1 MFNIN
6 NGNNNYDNIK
16 SILQKKIYL
25 KYHPTNEISKNKDM
39 QYIKAIITKYL
50 KKNINTRISLN
61 RTWLC
66 VKVAFND
73 EKENEKINIQNNTKD
88 TSNSKKSDYNL
99 LNLFTI
105 PSNISREIELYLK
118 KYDKYIET
126 VNDYKD
132 EFLLDLTS
140 YIINSKE
147 KENLDDENNLNS
159 FLHLMK
165 IEMEQKFSI
174 NVYFGKSNNI
184 LLASFSCLKCFIESV
199 KNKNNDSIIINDINE
214 LFEDNDKSDFLISIK
229 NDEESIFSFM
239 NKFPLE
245 YLSMSYNVY
254 FDRFLSKNINEK
266 NFPNIKY
273 LGDII
278 NNYFEDIYYIFK
290 KDDIYKDIF
299 LFSLGVGEIF
309 HKKQIITNNGQNVN
323 DIKEMSFKDYK
334 KSQIIKVYIKLAD
347 SLFRQIFY
355 YQYVPKTLV
364 IILKN
369 NKNKIYKRITDK
381 DTLFDNYNSLIN
393 IGEKV
398 INQIFLG
405 MDENEIKCFN
415 KMIIYFD
422 NIVKLDTIDR
432 KIWENIYLNEME
444 AVKIKTSKLHYWNNF
459 LNSKSKN
466 ENKNMSKSFDN
477 KTSKQNNI
485 NGETILNS
493 KSIKNINKFSKKANL
508 DLLGFEKKRKKQS
521 KYLNYKLLKQNKK
534 IENYGV
540 KVSKDPHD
548 LPK

>member
-6 NGNNNYDNIK
+6 NGNNNYNNIT

-25 KYHPTNEISKNKDM
+25 KYHSNNEISKNKDI
-39 QYIKAIITKYL
+39 QYIKALITKYL

-66 VKVAFND
+66 VKVTFNN
-73 EKENEKINIQNNTKD
+73 EKENEKMNIQNNTKD
-88 TSNSKKSDYNL
+88 TSDSKKSDYNL

-105 PSNISREIELYLK
+105 PNYISKEIESYLK
-118 KYDKYIET
+118 QYDKYFET

-140 YIINSKE
+140 YIINNKQ
-147 KENLDDENNLNS
+147 KENLDDENNLYS

-165 IEMEQKFSI
+165 IEMEQKFNI

-184 LLASFSCLKCFIESV
+184 LLASFACLKCFIESA
-199 KNKNNDSIIINDINE
+199 KNRSNESIIINDINE
-214 LFEDNDKSDFLISIK
+214 LFEDNDKSDFIISIK
-229 NDEESIFSFM
+229 NDEDSILSFM

-245 YLSMSYNVY
+245 YLSMSYNAY
-254 FDRFLSKNINEK
+254 LDKFLIKKINEN
-266 NFPNIKY
+266 NFPNLKY

-278 NNYFEDIYYIFK
+278 NNYFEDIYYIFN
-290 KDDIYKDIF
+290 KDDMYKDIF
-299 LFSLGVGEIF
+299 LFSLGVGEVF
-309 HKKQIITNNGQNVN
+309 HKKQIITNNEQNVN

-347 SLFRQIFY
+347 KLFRQIFY
-355 YQYVPKTLV
+355 YQYIPKTLV

-381 DTLFDNYNSLIN
+381 DSLFDNYNSLIN

-398 INQIFLG
+398 INQICLG
-405 MDENEIKCFN
+405 MGENEIKSFN

-432 KIWENIYLNEME
+432 NIWENKYLNEMD
-444 AVKIKTSKLHYWNNF
+444 ALKIKTSKLHFWNNF
-459 LNSKSKN
+459 FNSKSKN
-466 ENKNMSKSFDN
+466 ENKNISKSFDN
-477 KTSKQNNI
+477 NNQKQNDI
-485 NGETILNS
+485 KGENILNS

-540 KVSKDPHD
+540 KLSKDPHD
-548 LPK
+548 LSK

>member
-6 NGNNNYDNIK
+6 NGNNNYNNIK

-25 KYHPTNEISKNKDM
+25 KYHPKNEISKNKDI
-39 QYIKAIITKYL
+39 QYIKALITKYL

-66 VKVAFND
+66 VKIAFNN
-73 EKENEKINIQNNTKD
+73 EKENEKMNIQINTKD
-88 TSNSKKSDYNL
+88 TSDSKKSDYNL

-105 PSNISREIELYLK
+105 PNNISREIESYLK
-118 KYDKYIET
+118 KYDKYIES

-140 YIINSKE
+140 YIINNKQ

-165 IEMEQKFSI
+165 IEMEQKFDI

-184 LLASFSCLKCFIESV
+184 LLASFACLKCFIESS
-199 KNKNNDSIIINDINE
+199 KTKNNESIIINDINE
-214 LFEDNDKSDFLISIK
+214 LFEENDKCDFLISIK
-229 NDEESIFSFM
+229 NDEDSILSFM

-245 YLSMSYNVY
+245 YLSMSYNAY
-254 FDRFLSKNINEK
+254 LDKLLIKNINEK

-278 NNYFEDIYYIFK
+278 NNYFEDIYYIFN
-290 KDDIYKDIF
+290 KDDMYKDIF
-299 LFSLGVGEIF
+299 LFSMGVGEVF
-309 HKKQIITNNGQNVN
+309 HKKQIITNNEQNAN

-334 KSQIIKVYIKLAD
+334 KSQIIKAYTKLAD
-347 SLFRQIFY
+347 KLFRQIFY
-355 YQYVPKTLV
+355 YQYIPKTLV

-381 DTLFDNYNSLIN
+381 DSLFDNYNSLIN

-398 INQIFLG
+398 INHICLG

-422 NIVKLDTIDR
+422 NIVKLDTVDR
-432 KIWENIYLNEME
+432 NIWENIYLNEMD

-466 ENKNMSKSFDN
+466 ENKNISKSFDN
-477 KTSKQNNI
+477 NNSKQNNI
-485 NGETILNS
+485 KGENILNS

-508 DLLGFEKKRKKQS
+508 DLLGFEKRRKKQS

-534 IENYGV
+534 IDNYGI
-540 KVSKDPHD
+540 KASKDPHD

>member
-1 MFNIN
+1 M
-6 NGNNNYDNIK
+6 
-16 SILQKKIYL
+16 
-25 KYHPTNEISKNKDM
+25 
-39 QYIKAIITKYL
+39 
-50 KKNINTRISLN
+50 N

-66 VKVAFND
+66 VKVTFNN
-73 EKENEKINIQNNTKD
+73 EKENEKMNIQNNTKD
-88 TSNSKKSDYNL
+88 TSDSKKSDYNL

-105 PSNISREIELYLK
+105 PNYISKEIESYLK
-118 KYDKYIET
+118 KYDKYFET

-140 YIINSKE
+140 YIINKKQ
-147 KENLDDENNLNS
+147 KENLDDENNLYS

-165 IEMEQKFSI
+165 IEMEQKFNI

-184 LLASFSCLKCFIESV
+184 LLASFACLKCFIESA
-199 KNKNNDSIIINDINE
+199 KNRSNESIIINDINE
-214 LFEDNDKSDFLISIK
+214 LFEDNDKSDFIISIK
-229 NDEESIFSFM
+229 NDEDSILSFM

-245 YLSMSYNVY
+245 YLSMSYNAY
-254 FDRFLSKNINEK
+254 LDKFLIKKINEN
-266 NFPNIKY
+266 NFPNLKY

-278 NNYFEDIYYIFK
+278 NNYFEDIYYIFN
-290 KDDIYKDIF
+290 KDDMYKDIF
-299 LFSLGVGEIF
+299 LFSLGVGEVF
-309 HKKQIITNNGQNVN
+309 HKKQIITNNEQNVN

-347 SLFRQIFY
+347 KLFRQIFY
-355 YQYVPKTLV
+355 YQYIPKTLV

-381 DTLFDNYNSLIN
+381 DSLFDNYNSLIN

-398 INQIFLG
+398 INQICLG

-432 KIWENIYLNEME
+432 NIWENKYLNEMD
-444 AVKIKTSKLHYWNNF
+444 ALKIKTSKLHFWNNF

-466 ENKNMSKSFDN
+466 ENKNISKSFDN
-477 KTSKQNNI
+477 DNHKQNDI
-485 NGETILNS
+485 KGENILNS

-508 DLLGFEKKRKKQS
+508 DLLGFEKKEKS
-521 KYLNYKLLKQNKK
+521 KVN
-534 IENYGV
+534 I
-540 KVSKDPHD
+540 
-548 LPK
+548 

>member
-6 NGNNNYDNIK
+6 NGNNNYNNIK
-16 SILQKKIYL
+16 SILQKKVYL
-25 KYHPTNEISKNKDM
+25 KYHPKDEISKNKDI
-39 QYIKAIITKYL
+39 QYIKALITKYL

-66 VKVAFND
+66 VKIAFNN
-73 EKENEKINIQNNTKD
+73 EKENEKMNMQNNTKD
-88 TSNSKKSDYNL
+88 TSGSKKSDYNL

-105 PSNISREIELYLK
+105 PNNISREIESYLK
-118 KYDKYIET
+118 KYDKYIES

-140 YIINSKE
+140 YIINNKQ
-147 KENLDDENNLNS
+147 KENLDDENKLNS
-159 FLHLMK
+159 FLHLIK
-165 IEMEQKFSI
+165 IEMEQKFNI

-184 LLASFSCLKCFIESV
+184 LLASFACLKCFIESS
-199 KNKNNDSIIINDINE
+199 KTKNNESIIINDINE
-214 LFEDNDKSDFLISIK
+214 LFEDNDKIDFLISIK
-229 NDEESIFSFM
+229 NDEDSILSFM

-245 YLSMSYNVY
+245 YLSMSYNAY
-254 FDRFLSKNINEK
+254 FDRFLIKKINEK
-266 NFPNIKY
+266 NFPNITY

-278 NNYFEDIYYIFK
+278 NNYFEDIYYIFN
-290 KDDIYKDIF
+290 KDDMYKDIF
-299 LFSLGVGEIF
+299 LFSMGVGEVF
-309 HKKQIITNNGQNVN
+309 HKKQIITNNEQNVN

-347 SLFRQIFY
+347 HLFRQIFY

-369 NKNKIYKRITDK
+369 NKNKIYKRVTEK
-381 DTLFDNYNSLIN
+381 DSLFDNYNSLIN

-398 INQIFLG
+398 INQICLG

-432 KIWENIYLNEME
+432 NIWENIYLNEME
-444 AVKIKTSKLHYWNNF
+444 AVKIKTSKLHYWNKF
-459 LNSKSKN
+459 LNSQSKN
-466 ENKNMSKSFDN
+466 DNKNISKSFDN
-477 KTSKQNNI
+477 NNSKQNNI
-485 NGETILNS
+485 NGENILNS

-540 KVSKDPHD
+540 KISKDSHD